1 MRDKAAAPDRG
12 TGRGLFFFGGGGNR
26 YLRRRFFLKV
36 NFRDYLEISL
46 L

>member
-1 MRDKAAAPDRG
+1 MRSKAAASDRG
-12 TGRGLFFFGGGGNR
+12 TGRGLFFLGGGEP
-26 YLRRRFFLKV
+26 LSEASFFLKV